1 MSEAKVPEIITL
13 KLPSRL
19 ELLAVLDRVT
29 LTICERMEF
38 DEDTSSQMSM
48 SVIEA
53 GTNAIQHGHKRDAS
67 KFIEVVFKLYPDRL
81 EVDVRDQGAGFD
93 LGKLVPDVT
102 TPEHLLDMRG
112 RGIFI
117 MRSCCDEVDFEFGR
131 NGTVCH
137 LVKHRA
143 VARRTAEV

>member
-1 MSEAKVPEIITL
+1 MSEAPVPEIITL
-13 KLPSRL
+13 RLPSRL
-19 ELLAVLDRVT
+19 ELLAVLDRVA
-29 LTICERMEF
+29 LTVCERMEF

-48 SVIEA
+48 SIIEA

-67 KFIEVVFKLYPDRL
+67 KFIEVDFKLYPDRL
-81 EVDVRDQGAGFD
+81 EVDVRDEGQGFD
-93 LGKLVPDVT
+93 PAKLVPDVT

-117 MRSCCDEVDFEFGR
+117 MRSCCDEVEFTFGR
-131 NGTVCH
+131 AGTVTH

-143 VARRTAEV
+143 VARRAADA